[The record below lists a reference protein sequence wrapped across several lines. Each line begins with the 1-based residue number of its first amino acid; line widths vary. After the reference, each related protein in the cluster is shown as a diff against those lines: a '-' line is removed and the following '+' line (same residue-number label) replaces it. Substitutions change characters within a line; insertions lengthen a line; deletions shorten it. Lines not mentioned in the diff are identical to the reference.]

1 MPVIAAWFSGLIASL
16 VPLIAQFIGKK
27 FAMAAVYVGVF
38 LVLGA
43 TLIAALNL
51 ALSGL
56 VFVLPSTLASG
67 LAFLPANT
75 GECISAYFT
84 AQVAIATYDAHMGVL
99 RIKIDS

>member
-1 MPVIAAWFSGLIASL
+1 MPVIAAWLSGLIASI
-16 VPLIAQFIGKK
+16 VPIVAQFIGKK
-27 FAMAAVYVGVF
+27 FAMVAVYVSVF

-56 VFVLPSTLASG
+56 VFALPGGLGAG

-75 GECISAYFT
+75 GQCIAAYFT

>member
-1 MPVIAAWFSGLIASL
+1 MPVIAAWLSGLVASIIPL
-16 VPLIAQFIGKK
+16 VAQFIGKK
-27 FAMAAVYVGVF
+27 FAMVGVF

-56 VFVLPSTLASG
+56 VFALPGSLGAG

-75 GECISAYFT
+75 GQCIAAYFT